1 MNIFRSKPWLRKAS
15 LGFGILT
22 LGAGAVL
29 LPACG
34 QSANE
39 EIVEGEDNVTTES
52 LEETSLISESIG
64 EEVTVRSP
72 IVENLDD
79 SGFFMQTQ
87 GGAEEVLVLNTSQ
100 QAVAVPAEDTPVQV
114 TGRVAEFVIADV
126 EATYGIN
133 LNDELYVDYEQQ
145 PVLLAET
152 WALAPTP
159 EMLYERSDAY
169 YGQEV
174 AVEGDARIISPDA
187 IALYEDGWVD
197 DVGILAVNAVPE
209 LKGGS
214 ANLQEGESVTVTG
227 MVQPFD
233 TNALKGEYDL
243 GLSDAEFE
251 EFASRYTSRP
261 VIMVDGI
268 YPSAVD
274 E

>member
-1 MNIFRSKPWLRKAS
+1 MSTFQSKSWLHKAG

-34 QSANE
+34 NSANE
-39 EIVEGEDNVTTES
+39 EIVEGADNVTTES
-52 LEETSLISESIG
+52 LDETSLISESIG

-79 SGFFMQTQ
+79 SGFFIQTQ
-87 GGAEEVLVLNTSQ
+87 GGAEEVLVVNVSQ
-100 QAVAVPAEDTPVQV
+100 QVVAVPAEDTPVQV
-114 TGRVAEFVIADV
+114 TGRVSEFVLADI
-126 EATYGIN
+126 EATYGLD

-145 PVLLAET
+145 PVILAET

-159 EMLYERSDAY
+159 EMLYERPEAY
-169 YGQEV
+169 YNQQV
-174 AVEGDARIISPDA
+174 AVEGDARIISPNA

-233 TNALKGEYDL
+233 INALKGESDL
-243 GLSDAEFE
+243 GLTEAELD